1 MAGGLLGIILGILV
15 IVVVFVFLG
24 RGEISLT
31 VGVSLLSI
39 TMIAAT
45 TGAALPFLFH
55 SLGFDPALM
64 SAPLITTPAFLT
76 KSAIANSGSLTS
88 SGFDPGNRF
97 DSKTTVCC

>member
-1 MAGGLLGIILGILV
+1 M
-15 IVVVFVFLG
+15 IVVVFAFLG
-24 RGEISLT
+24 RGEISIT

-64 SAPLITTPAFLT
+64 SAPLITTVVDILGILIYLN
-76 KSAIANSGSLTS
+76 IAKVLLGI
-88 SGFDPGNRF
+88 
-97 DSKTTVCC
+97 